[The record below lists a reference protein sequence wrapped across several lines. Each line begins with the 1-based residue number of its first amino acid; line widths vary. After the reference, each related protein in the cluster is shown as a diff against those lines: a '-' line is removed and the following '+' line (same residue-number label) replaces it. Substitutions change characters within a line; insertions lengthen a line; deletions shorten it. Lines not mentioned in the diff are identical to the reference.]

1 MTPINKER
9 AALFETRKNCLKVA
23 LSSRGKL
30 FLRAMMYVRNMRMI
44 PMLMP
49 GTKPAKN
56 RAPIEVFVKLPKT
69 TMVRQGGIRTPI
81 PPAAVTKAAE
91 KFGA

>member
-9 AALFETRKNCLKVA
+9 VALFEALKNCLKVA

-30 FLRAMMYVRNMRMI
+30 FLRAMMYVSSIRMI
-44 PMLMP
+44 PMLIP

-56 RAPIEVFVKLPKT
+56 IAPIEVFVKLPKT
-69 TMVRQGGIRTPI
+69 TMVRHGGIRTPM
-81 PPAAVTKAAE
+81 PPAAVTRAAE